1 MFRIGGSLGFARMRA
16 WTAMNIGNYCGRLA
30 LSAATATM
38 ILLGIPSSDAIA
50 DTISFKEDVFPIM
63 QIRCVGCHQPGGKGH
78 ETSGLDL
85 RTYEGLM
92 KGTKYGSVV
101 LPGRPFTSN
110 LIVVIEHRTDPEIW
124 MPHQRKQL
132 SKCERQ
138 TFRFWVSQGA
148 PNN

>member
-1 MFRIGGSLGFARMRA
+1 
-16 WTAMNIGNYCGRLA
+16 MNILTYCGQLT
-30 LSAATATM
+30 LSAVTAVL
-38 ILLGIPSSDAIA
+38 ILAGTLSSDAIA
-50 DTISFKEDVFPIM
+50 DTISFKEDVLPIM
-63 QIRCVGCHQPGGKGH
+63 QIRCVACHQPSGQGY

-92 KGTKYGSVV
+92 KGTKHGPVV

-110 LIVVIEHRTDPEIW
+110 LIVVTEHRSEPEIW

-138 TFRFWVSQGA
+138 TFRFWISQGA
-148 PNN
+148 RNN